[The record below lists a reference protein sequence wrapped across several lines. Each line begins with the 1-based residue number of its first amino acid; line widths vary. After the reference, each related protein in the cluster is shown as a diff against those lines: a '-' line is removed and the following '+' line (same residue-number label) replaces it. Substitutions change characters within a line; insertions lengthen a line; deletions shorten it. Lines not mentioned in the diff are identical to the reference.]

1 MKNEVRRAAEEPNF
15 EMTRVPSIW
24 LGYDSRINEKQ
35 FRLLNEMTGWWAE
48 GREHLLFLKS
58 EELPYLSLVAS
69 ICYPEADIQQLVG
82 LTISLGK

>member
-1 MKNEVRRAAEEPNF
+1 MRNEVRRAAEEPNF

-24 LGYDSRINEKQ
+24 LGYDERINERQ
-35 FRLLNEMTGWWAE
+35 FRLLSEMTDWWAE
-48 GREHLLFLKS
+48 GGEQLSFLKR

-69 ICYPEADIQQLVG
+69 ICYPEANIQQLVG